1 MPSRNGDG
9 GRSVRPVC
17 VENTE
22 SMRIKSG
29 YKIREIAGEKV
40 IVLQGKYG
48 VDMTRLISLND
59 SAVWLL
65 EELAGREFEVE
76 DVAALLEGRYEV
88 DAGTA
93 ARDAARW
100 TESLVQSG
108 LLETG
113 TE

>member
-1 MPSRNGDG
+1 
-9 GRSVRPVC
+9 
-17 VENTE
+17 
-22 SMRIKSG
+22 MRIKSG